1 MKLNPRLF
9 KALEDRNLS
18 KPTLAQSSTW
28 PVIDSGANV
37 LLIAPTGVGKTEAAI
52 VPLFHKL
59 LEEESKPITVLYI
72 TPLRS
77 LNRDMLRRLKDIGE
91 DLDITVA
98 VRHGDTSPSERTRQ
112 SKNPPQ
118 ILITTPETLQIML
131 SGKRLRKNLTNVQAV
146 VIDEVH
152 ELASSERGAQLSI
165 ALERLVLLSGEFQRI
180 GLSATVG
187 TPKEVSSFLGGDR
200 KVKVL
205 TPKLTRK
212 MDLLVH
218 TPEPVSEDDELVN
231 ELFWEPE
238 RVAALRYSAEASR
251 MGPTLLFVNT
261 RDTAESI
268 GVRWNLWDPEASIHV
283 HHGSLSK
290 EVRIE
295 AEEDYRK
302 GIVNTLICTSSLE
315 LGIDVGNTALVI
327 QYNSP
332 RDPSRMSQRLGRSG
346 HKIKQTA
353 IGRIVSTEATQI
365 LESAVIA
372 RRTLSGE
379 LEPSRIREM
388 PMSVLANQIISWT
401 VCDKNVDRLT
411 FLNTI
416 KRAYPFRKFNEVEL
430 DEMLSLLDKV
440 HQNRTIG
447 KSVRQGPRAMK
458 YFHGNLSLIPDQRT
472 YGVRDI
478 TTQKMIGRLDERFIL
493 DLSQGDKIVF
503 RGAVWAIVEIE
514 EQVTV
519 SPSSSMGEL
528 PRWIGE
534 DIPVPFS
541 IAQEASSR
549 LSEGDW
555 ENLPITDEART
566 VLQDFHQSILDEG
579 VMPSPICLSIEQH
592 ERLFILNYPGG
603 SRLNRT
609 IGIIISAM
617 LSAKCGYKV
626 GYQFDPYRI
635 IVDAPT
641 RTTVKDMLAIM
652 KGFVSNIGSL
662 LRFAIKDSPAL
673 KSQLLHAA
681 RKMGAIDPDAD
692 VGRFGMK
699 KLIEAY
705 SDTPLYTEAVERFLF
720 HQLDENGMEKFINDI
735 NEGEITVILSPKT
748 AYGYAGLDPYRD
760 YLKPP
765 KSDSSVVIAV
775 KRRLMRT
782 DLLLRCL
789 SCNNTR
795 KRKVKVI
802 TKHELVCPQCNSKM
816 IALLH
821 PMEVDKDVS
830 AKKLSKSASL
840 ARSYG
845 ERAAMVIAGRGI
857 GPESAGR
864 ILRKQLRDESD
875 LVKAIIESEITYART
890 RQFWD

>member
-28 PVIDSGANV
+28 PVINSGANV

-131 SGKRLRKNLTNVQAV
+131 SGKRLRLNLAGVQAV

>member
-28 PVIDSGANV
+28 PEIDAGGNV
-37 LLIAPTGVGKTEAAI
+37 LLIAPTGVGKTEAAM
-52 VPLFHKL
+52 VPLFHRL
-59 LEEESKPITVLYI
+59 LERESKPITVLYI

-77 LNRDMLRRLKDIGE
+77 LNRDMLRRLSDIGE
-91 DLDITVA
+91 ELDITVA
-98 VRHGDTSPSERTRQ
+98 VRHGDTSPYERTRQ
-112 SKNPPQ
+112 SKHPPQ

-131 SGKRLRKNLTNVQAV
+131 SGKRLRENLAGVQAV
-146 VIDEVH
+146 VVDEVH

-165 ALERLVLLSGEFQRI
+165 ALERLTLLSGEFQRI

-200 KVKVL
+200 KVKIL
-205 TPKLTRK
+205 TPKLERK

>member
-238 RVAALRYSAEASR
+238 RVAALRYSAEASS

-353 IGRIVSTEATQI
+353 IGRIVSTEPTQI

-555 ENLPITDEART
+555 ENLPITDEARA

-579 VMPSPICLSIEQH
+579 IMPSPICLSIEQH

-662 LRFAIKDSPAL
+662 LRFAIKNSPAL

-765 KSDSSVVIAV
+765 KSDSSVVVAV

-821 PMEVDKDVS
+821 PMEIDKDVS

>member
-1 MKLNPRLF
+1 
-9 KALEDRNLS
+9 
-18 KPTLAQSSTW
+18 
-28 PVIDSGANV
+28 
-37 LLIAPTGVGKTEAAI
+37 
-52 VPLFHKL
+52 
-59 LEEESKPITVLYI
+59 
-72 TPLRS
+72 
-77 LNRDMLRRLKDIGE
+77 MLRRLKDIGE

-131 SGKRLRKNLTNVQAV
+131 SGKRLRLNLAGVQAV

>member
-238 RVAALRYSAEASR
+238 RVAALRYSAEASS

-353 IGRIVSTEATQI
+353 IGRIVSTEPTQI

-541 IAQEASSR
+541 IAKEASSR

-662 LRFAIKDSPAL
+662 LRFAIKNSPAL

-821 PMEVDKDVS
+821 PMEIDKDVS

>member
-1 MKLNPRLF
+1 MKINPKLL
-9 KALEDRNLS
+9 KALKSRGLDE
-18 KPTLAQSSTW
+18 PTLAQSSAW
-28 PVIDSGANV
+28 PEINSGSNI
-37 LLIAPTGVGKTEAAI
+37 LLIAPTGVGKTEAAM

-59 LEEESKPITVLYI
+59 LEDDYSPITVLYV

-77 LNRDMLRRLKDIGE
+77 LNRDMLRRLEDIGQE
-91 DLDITVA
+91 LGISVA
-98 VRHGDTSPSERTRQ
+98 VRHGDTTQYERTKQ

-131 SGKRLRKNLTNVQAV
+131 SGKRLREHLSNVQAV
-146 VIDEVH
+146 VVDEVH

-165 ALERLVLLSGEFQRI
+165 ALERLVLLSGEFQRL

-187 TPKEVSSFLGGDR
+187 TPSEVASFLVGDR
-200 KVKVL
+200 KVEIL
-205 TPKLTRK
+205 TPQLERD

-231 ELFWEPE
+231 ELYWEPE
-238 RVAALRYSAEASR
+238 RVAALRYSAEAAKR
-251 MGPTLLFVNT
+251 GPTLLFVNT

-268 GVRWNLWDPEASIHV
+268 GVRWNMWDPDASIHV

-290 EVRIE
+290 DVRIE

-302 GIVNTLICTSSLE
+302 GEVNTLICTSSLE

-332 RDPSRMSQRLGRSG
+332 RDASRMSQRLGRSG
-346 HKIKQTA
+346 HKIRETA
-353 IGRIVSTEATQI
+353 IGRIVSTEPTQI

-388 PMSVLANQIISWT
+388 PIAVLANQIISWT
-401 VCDKNVDRLT
+401 VCDKNVEKSA

-416 KRAYPFRKFNEVEL
+416 KRAHPFRKLKEDNLTEL
-430 DEMLSLLDKV
+430 LSLLDQV

-478 TTQKMIGRLDERFIL
+478 TTQRLIGRLDERFIL
-493 DLSQGDKIVF
+493 DLSQGDRIVF
-503 RGAVWAIVEIE
+503 RGSVWSVVEID

-519 SPSSSMGEL
+519 SPSSSIGEL

-534 DIPVPFS
+534 DIPVPFTV
-541 IAQEASSR
+541 AQEASLR
-549 LSEGDW
+549 LFEGDW
-555 ENLPITDEART
+555 EGLPMTDEARA
-566 VLQDFHQSILDEG
+566 VMVDYRDSIMDAG
-579 VMPSPICLSIEQH
+579 VMPSPVCLSIEQH

-609 IGIIISAM
+609 IGLIVSAM
-617 LSAKCGYKV
+617 LSAKSGYKV

-635 IVDAPT
+635 ILDVPT
-641 RTTVKDMLAIM
+641 RTTVKDMIAIV
-652 KGFVSNIGSL
+652 KGFVSNIGTL

-673 KSQLLHAA
+673 KPQLLHSA
-681 RKMGAIDPDAD
+681 RKMGAIAPDAD
-692 VGRFGMK
+692 VSRLGMR
-699 KLIEAY
+699 KLVEAY

-720 HQLDENGMEKFINDI
+720 HQLDEAGMEEFIVKVNS
-735 NEGEITVILSPKT
+735 GEITVVLSPKT
-748 AYGYAGLDPYRD
+748 PHGYAGLDPYRD

-765 KSDSSVVIAV
+765 KSDSSVIIAV

-782 DLLLRCL
+782 SLSLKCL
-789 SCNNTR
+789 SCNNSR
-795 KRKVKVI
+795 KRKVKYI
-802 TKHELVCPQCNSKM
+802 TKHELVCPKCHSKM
-816 IALLH
+816 VALLH
-821 PMEVDKDVS
+821 PMELDREVS
-830 AKKLSKSASL
+830 KKKMLKSASL
-840 ARSYG
+840 SKSHG
-845 ERAAMVIAGRGI
+845 DRAALVIAGRGI
-857 GPESAGR
+857 GPETAGR
-864 ILRKQLRDESD
+864 ILRKQLSD
-875 LVKAIIESEITYART
+875 DSELVKAIIEAEITYART
-890 RQFWD
+890 RRFWD

>member
-52 VPLFHKL
+52 VPLFHRL
-59 LEEESKPITVLYI
+59 LEQECKPITVLYI

-91 DLDITVA
+91 ELDVTVA

-131 SGKRLRKNLTNVQAV
+131 SGKRLRENLSNVQAV

-165 ALERLVLLSGEFQRI
+165 ALERLALLSGEFQRI

-187 TPKEVSSFLGGDR
+187 TPKEVSAFLGGDR
-200 KVKVL
+200 KVKIL
-205 TPKLTRK
+205 TPKLKRK

-238 RVAALRYSAEASR
+238 RVAALRYSAEAST

-268 GVRWNLWDPEASIHV
+268 GVRWNMWDPEASIHV

-290 EVRIE
+290 DVRIE

-302 GIVNTLICTSSLE
+302 GTVNTLICTSSLE

-430 DEMLSLLDKV
+430 DDMLSLLDKV

-493 DLSQGDKIVF
+493 DLTQGDRIVF
-503 RGAVWAIVEIE
+503 RGAVWAVVEIE

-519 SPSSSMGEL
+519 SPSSSIGEL

-541 IAQEASSR
+541 VAQEASSR
-549 LSEGDW
+549 LSEGNWD
-555 ENLPITDEART
+555 ELPVTDEARK
-566 VLQDFHQSILDEG
+566 VLQDFHQSILDAG

-609 IGIIISAM
+609 IGMIVSAM
-617 LSAKCGYKV
+617 LSAKSGYKV

-681 RKMGAIDPDAD
+681 RKMGAIAPDAD
-692 VGRFGMK
+692 IGRFGMK

-720 HQLDENGMEKFINDI
+720 HQLDEKGMEKFINDI

-748 AYGYAGLDPYRD
+748 AHGYAGLDPYRD

-789 SCNNTR
+789 SCDNTR
-795 KRKVKVI
+795 KRKVKAI
-802 TKHELVCPQCNSKM
+802 TKHELVCPQCNSRM

-840 ARSYG
+840 ARSHG

-857 GPESAGR
+857 GPETAGR
-864 ILRKQLRDESD
+864 ILRKQLRDDSD

>member
-238 RVAALRYSAEASR
+238 RVAALRYSAEASS

-353 IGRIVSTEATQI
+353 IGRIVSTEPTQI

-692 VGRFGMK
+692 VSRFGMK

-765 KSDSSVVIAV
+765 KSDSSVVVAV

-821 PMEVDKDVS
+821 PMEIDKDVS

>member
-1 MKLNPRLF
+1 MKINPKLF
-9 KALEDRNLS
+9 EALKNRNLD
-18 KPTLAQSSTW
+18 KPTLAQSSAW
-28 PVIDSGANV
+28 PSINSGSHV
-37 LLIAPTGVGKTEAAI
+37 LLIAPTGVGKTEAAM
-52 VPLFHKL
+52 VPLFHRL
-59 LEEESKPITVLYI
+59 LETDTKPITVVYV

-91 DLDITVA
+91 ELGITVA
-98 VRHGDTSPSERTRQ
+98 VRHGDTSSSERNRQ
-112 SKNPPQ
+112 SRNPPQ

-131 SGKRLRKNLTNVQAV
+131 SGKKLRENLSGVEAV

-165 ALERLVLLSGEFQRI
+165 ALERLTLLSGEFQRI

-187 TPKEVSSFLGGDR
+187 TPLEVSSFVGGDR
-200 KVKVL
+200 KVEIVS
-205 TPKLTRK
+205 PEIERK

-218 TPEPVSEDDELVN
+218 APDPVSEDDELVN
-231 ELFWEPE
+231 ELYWEPE
-238 RVAALRYSAEASR
+238 RVAALRYSAEAST

-268 GVRWNLWDPEASIHV
+268 GVRWNMWDPEASIHV

-290 EVRIE
+290 EVRID

-302 GIVNTLICTSSLE
+302 GDVNTLICTSSLE

-346 HKIKQTA
+346 HRIKETA
-353 IGRIVSTEATQI
+353 IGRIVSTEPTQI

-379 LEPSRIREM
+379 LEKSRIREM
-388 PMSVLANQIISWT
+388 PMAVLANQIISWT
-401 VCDKNVDRLT
+401 VCDKNVEKIT

-416 KRAYPFRKFNEVEL
+416 KRAYPFRKFNQTEL
-430 DEMLSLLDKV
+430 DELLELLDQV

-478 TTQKMIGRLDERFIL
+478 TSRKLIGRLDERFIL
-493 DLSQGDKIVF
+493 DLAPGDRIVF
-503 RGAVWAIVEIE
+503 RGAVWAVVEID
-514 EQVTV
+514 EQVMV
-519 SPSSSMGEL
+519 SPSTSIGEL

-541 IAQEASSR
+541 VAQEASLR
-549 LSEGDW
+549 LSEGNWDD
-555 ENLPITDEART
+555 LPMTDEAQV
-566 VLQDFHQSILDEG
+566 VLDDYHQSILDAG

-609 IGIIISAM
+609 IGMIVSSM
-617 LSAKCGYKV
+617 LSAKSGYKV
-626 GYQFDPYRI
+626 GYQFDPYRVI
-635 IVDAPT
+635 IDAPT
-641 RTTVKDMLAIM
+641 RITVKDMLAIM
-652 KGFVSNIGSL
+652 KGFVSDIGSL

-673 KSQLLHAA
+673 KSQLLHSA
-681 RKMGAIDPDAD
+681 RKMGAIAPDAD
-692 VGRFGMK
+692 VGKFGMR

-705 SDTPLYTEAVERFLF
+705 SDTPLYIEAVERFLF
-720 HQLDENGMEKFINDI
+720 HQLDEEGMENFISKI
-735 NEGEITVILSPKT
+735 NEGEINVVLSPKT
-748 AYGYAGLDPYRD
+748 PHGHAGLDPYRD

-765 KSDSSVVIAV
+765 KSDSSVITAV

-782 DLLLRCL
+782 DLSLKCL
-789 SCNNTR
+789 SCHNSR
-795 KRKVKVI
+795 KRKVKMI
-802 TKHELVCPQCNSKM
+802 TKHELVCPKCNSKM
-816 IALLH
+816 VALLH
-821 PMEVDKDVS
+821 PMEIDREVS
-830 AKKLSKSASL
+830 AKKLTKSASL
-840 ARSYG
+840 AKSHG
-845 ERAAMVIAGRGI
+845 ERAALVIAGRGI
-857 GPESAGR
+857 GPDTAGR
-864 ILRKQLRDESD
+864 ILRKQLGNISE
-875 LVKAIIESEITYART
+875 LVKAIIEAEITYART
-890 RQFWD
+890 RRFWD

>member
-52 VPLFHKL
+52 VPLFHRL
-59 LEEESKPITVLYI
+59 LEQECKPITVLYI

-91 DLDITVA
+91 ELDVTVA

-131 SGKRLRKNLTNVQAV
+131 SGKRLRENLSNVQAV

-165 ALERLVLLSGEFQRI
+165 ALERLALLSGEFQRI

-187 TPKEVSSFLGGDR
+187 TPKEVSAFLGGDR
-200 KVKVL
+200 KVKIL
-205 TPKLTRK
+205 TPKLKRK

-238 RVAALRYSAEASR
+238 RVAALRYSAEAST

-268 GVRWNLWDPEASIHV
+268 GVRWNMWDPEASIHV

-290 EVRIE
+290 DVRIE

-302 GIVNTLICTSSLE
+302 GTVNTLICTSSLE

-430 DEMLSLLDKV
+430 DDMLSLLDKV

-493 DLSQGDKIVF
+493 DLTQGDRIVF
-503 RGAVWAIVEIE
+503 RGAVWAVVEIE

-519 SPSSSMGEL
+519 SPSSSIGEL

-541 IAQEASSR
+541 VAQEASSR
-549 LSEGDW
+549 LSEGNWD
-555 ENLPITDEART
+555 ELPVTDEARK
-566 VLQDFHQSILDEG
+566 VLQDFHQSILDAG

-609 IGIIISAM
+609 IGMIVSAM
-617 LSAKCGYKV
+617 LSAKSGYKV

-681 RKMGAIDPDAD
+681 RKMGAIAPDAD
-692 VGRFGMK
+692 IGRFGMK

-720 HQLDENGMEKFINDI
+720 HQLDEKGMEKFINDI

-748 AYGYAGLDPYRD
+748 AHGYAGLDPYRD

-789 SCNNTR
+789 SCDNTR
-795 KRKVKVI
+795 KRKVKAI
-802 TKHELVCPQCNSKM
+802 TKHELVCPQCNSRM

-840 ARSYG
+840 AKSHG

-857 GPESAGR
+857 GPETAGR
-864 ILRKQLRDESD
+864 ILRKQLRDDSD

>member
-1 MKLNPRLF
+1 MKINPKLF
-9 KALEDRNLS
+9 EALKNRNLD
-18 KPTLAQSSTW
+18 KPTLAQSSAW
-28 PVIDSGANV
+28 PSINSGSHV
-37 LLIAPTGVGKTEAAI
+37 LLIAPTGVGKTEAAM
-52 VPLFHKL
+52 VPLFHRL
-59 LEEESKPITVLYI
+59 LETDTKPITVVYV

-91 DLDITVA
+91 ELGITVA
-98 VRHGDTSPSERTRQ
+98 VRHGDTSSSERNRQ
-112 SKNPPQ
+112 SRNPPQ

-131 SGKRLRKNLTNVQAV
+131 SGKKLRENLSGVEAV

-165 ALERLVLLSGEFQRI
+165 ALERLTLLSGEFQRI

-187 TPKEVSSFLGGDR
+187 TPLEVSSFVGGDR
-200 KVKVL
+200 KVEIVS
-205 TPKLTRK
+205 PEIERK

-218 TPEPVSEDDELVN
+218 APDPVSEDDELVN
-231 ELFWEPE
+231 ELYWEPE
-238 RVAALRYSAEASR
+238 RVAALRYSAEAST

-268 GVRWNLWDPEASIHV
+268 GVRWNMWDPEASIHV

-290 EVRIE
+290 EVRID

-302 GIVNTLICTSSLE
+302 GDVNTLICTSSLE

-346 HKIKQTA
+346 HRIKETA
-353 IGRIVSTEATQI
+353 IGRIVSTEPTQI

-379 LEPSRIREM
+379 LEKSRIREM
-388 PMSVLANQIISWT
+388 PMAVLANQIISWT
-401 VCDKNVDRLT
+401 VCDKNVEKIT

-416 KRAYPFRKFNEVEL
+416 KRAYPFRKFNQTEL
-430 DEMLSLLDKV
+430 DELLELLDQV

-478 TTQKMIGRLDERFIL
+478 TSRKLIGRLDERFIL
-493 DLSQGDKIVF
+493 DLAPGDRIVF
-503 RGAVWAIVEIE
+503 RGAVWAVVEID
-514 EQVTV
+514 EQVMV
-519 SPSSSMGEL
+519 SPSTSIGEL

-541 IAQEASSR
+541 VAQEASLR
-549 LSEGDW
+549 LSEGNWDD
-555 ENLPITDEART
+555 LPMTDEARV
-566 VLQDFHQSILDEG
+566 VLDDYHQSILDAG

-609 IGIIISAM
+609 IGMIVSSM
-617 LSAKCGYKV
+617 LSAKSGYKV
-626 GYQFDPYRI
+626 GYQFDPYRVI
-635 IVDAPT
+635 IDAPT
-641 RTTVKDMLAIM
+641 RITVKDMLAIM
-652 KGFVSNIGSL
+652 KGFVSDIGSL

-673 KSQLLHAA
+673 KSQLLHSA
-681 RKMGAIDPDAD
+681 RKMGAIAPDAD
-692 VGRFGMK
+692 VGKFGMR

-705 SDTPLYTEAVERFLF
+705 SDTPLYIEAVERFLF
-720 HQLDENGMEKFINDI
+720 HQLDEQGMEDFIENI
-735 NEGEITVILSPKT
+735 NEGKISVVLSAKT
-748 AYGYAGLDPYRD
+748 PHGFAGLDPYKD

-765 KSDSSVVIAV
+765 KSDSSVVTAV

-782 DLLLRCL
+782 DLSLKCL
-789 SCNNTR
+789 SCDNLR
-795 KRKVKVI
+795 KRKVKMI
-802 TKHELVCPQCNSKM
+802 TKHELVCPQCNSRM
-816 IALLH
+816 VALLH
-821 PMEVDKDVS
+821 PMEAEREVS
-830 AKKLSKSASL
+830 AKKLNKSASL
-840 ARSYG
+840 AKSNG
-845 ERAAMVIAGRGI
+845 ERAALVIAGRGI
-857 GPESAGR
+857 GPDTAGR
-864 ILRKQLRDESD
+864 ILRKQLGDESE
-875 LVKAIIESEITYART
+875 LVKAIIEAEITYART
-890 RQFWD
+890 RRFWD

>member
-1 MKLNPRLF
+1 MKINSKLLQ
-9 KALEDRNLS
+9 ALESRGLS
-18 KPTLAQSSTW
+18 EPTLAQSSTW
-28 PVIDSGANV
+28 PVIDSRKNV
-37 LLIAPTGVGKTEAAI
+37 LLIAPTGVGKTEAAM
-52 VPLFHKL
+52 VPLFHRL
-59 LEEESKPITVLYI
+59 LEEESKPITILYI

-77 LNRDMLRRLKDIGE
+77 LNRDMLRRLNDIGE
-91 DLDITVA
+91 ELGISVA
-98 VRHGDTSPSERTRQ
+98 VRHGDTTTAERSRQ

-131 SGKRLRKNLTNVQAV
+131 SGKRLRENLSGVQAV

-165 ALERLVLLSGEFQRI
+165 ALERLVLLSGEFQRV

-187 TPKEVSSFLGGDR
+187 TPKQVSSFLVGDR
-200 KVKVL
+200 NVEIV
-205 TPKLTRK
+205 TPKLERK

-218 TPEPVSEDDELVN
+218 APEPVSDDDELVN
-231 ELFWEPE
+231 ELYWEPE
-238 RVAALRYSAEASR
+238 RVAALRYSAEASA

-261 RDTAESI
+261 RDTAEAM
-268 GVRWNLWDPEASIHV
+268 GVRWNMWDPDASIQV

-295 AEEDYRK
+295 AEEEYRL
-302 GIVNTLICTSSLE
+302 GDVNTLICTSSLE

-332 RDPSRMSQRLGRSG
+332 RDASRMSQRLGRSG
-346 HKIKQTA
+346 HRIKETA

-372 RRTLSGE
+372 RRTLEGE

-388 PMSVLANQIISWT
+388 PMAVLANQIISWT
-401 VCDKNVDRLT
+401 VCDKNVDKLT

-416 KRAYPFRKFNEVEL
+416 KKAYPFRKFNEIEL
-430 DEMLSLLDKV
+430 DEMLSLLDQV

-478 TTQKMIGRLDERFIL
+478 TTRKMIGRLDERFIL
-493 DLSQGDKIVF
+493 DLAPGDRIVF
-503 RGAVWAIVEIE
+503 RGAVWAVVEIDE
-514 EQVTV
+514 EVTV
-519 SPSSSMGEL
+519 SPSASIGEL

-541 IAQEASSR
+541 VAQEASQR
-549 LSEGDW
+549 LCDGNWEG
-555 ENLPITDEART
+555 LPITEEAKA
-566 VLQDFHQSILDEG
+566 VLVEYQQEILDAG
-579 VMPSPICLSIEQH
+579 VMPSPNCISIEQH

-609 IGIIISAM
+609 IGMIIGAM
-617 LSAKCGYKV
+617 LSAKSGYKV

-635 IVDAPT
+635 ILDVPT
-641 RTTVKDMLAIM
+641 RTTVKDMLAIT
-652 KGFVSNIGSL
+652 KGFQSEIGSL

-673 KSQLLHAA
+673 KSQLLHSA
-681 RKMGAIDPDAD
+681 RKMGAIAPDAD
-692 VGRFGMK
+692 VGKFGMR

-720 HQLDENGMEKFINDI
+720 HQLDEEGMEEFIRNI
-735 NEGEITVILSPKT
+735 NSGKITVLLSPKT
-748 AYGYAGLDPYRD
+748 PHGYAGLDPYRD

-765 KSDSSVVIAV
+765 KSDGAVVTAV
-775 KRRLMRT
+775 KRRLLRT
-782 DLLLRCL
+782 NLSLRCL
-789 SCNNTR
+789 SCDNIR
-795 KRKVKVI
+795 KRKVNAI
-802 TKHELVCPQCNSKM
+802 TKHELVCPQCNSRM
-816 IALLH
+816 VALLH
-821 PMEVDKDVS
+821 PMEADKEVS
-830 AKKLSKSASL
+830 AKKLTKSASL
-840 ARSYG
+840 AKSHG
-845 ERAAMVIAGRGI
+845 ERAALAIAGRGI
-857 GPESAGR
+857 GPDTAGR
-864 ILRKQLRDESD
+864 ILRKQLGDDTE
-875 LVKAIIESEITYART
+875 LVKAIIEAEITYART
-890 RQFWD
+890 RRFWD